1 MSAICENRRST
12 AVFGHTR
19 AALATPIAEPM
30 SKNILLR
37 SVAVTTLTFTLL
49 GAMTGCA
56 KAEPPSSAATS
67 APAAVMAGESTGG
80 QAASLVPAARR
91 ARIVTVDM
99 ALTVDKVDAAEAELR
114 REVERVGGWVAS
126 GNTSGDDEGRRASLD
141 VRVPAERLAAF
152 RESARRLGQAT
163 SDSEKV
169 EDVTEQRADV
179 SARLRAARA
188 QEKRV
193 IELMSGKTSTL
204 HEVIEAEREL
214 ARVREN
220 IERLEAQ
227 ERNLEGNIAMA
238 TVRISISAHATQAW
252 QTPGA
257 SITRAG
263 RAGVKG
269 ALAAGVYAAMV
280 LATVLPTVLPV
291 AAVLAAIAFAVRRR
305 KKAQAAAL
313 AG

>member
-1 MSAICENRRST
+1 
-12 AVFGHTR
+12 
-19 AALATPIAEPM
+19 M
-30 SKNILLR
+30 SKNILVR
-37 SVAVTTLTFTLL
+37 SIAVTSLTITLL

-56 KAEPPSSAATS
+56 KAEPPSAVSSS
-67 APAAVMAGESTGG
+67 APAAAMAGESAGG
-80 QAASLVPAARR
+80 QATSLVPAARR

-99 ALTVDKVDAAEAELR
+99 ALTVDKVDAAEADLR
-114 REVERVGGWVAS
+114 REVERLGGWVAS
-126 GNTSGDDEGRRASLD
+126 GNVSGDDESRRASLEA
-141 VRVPAERLAAF
+141 RVPAERLPAF
-152 RESARRLGQAT
+152 RESARRLGQTT

-193 IELMSGKTSTL
+193 MELMSGKTSTL

-227 ERNLEGNIAMA
+227 ERSLEGNVAMA
-238 TVRISISAHATQAW
+238 TVRVSITGHAAPQAW

-257 SITRAG
+257 SVARAG

-280 LATVLPTVLPV
+280 FATVLPTLLPIAAV
-291 AAVLAAIAFAVRRR
+291 AAAVAFAVRRR
-305 KKAQAAAL
+305 KKAQLAAL